1 MWILK
6 KAHSLDAK
14 GFVDKNVRG
23 KEERERFPSLEMVS
37 PQCRVFLYH
46 DLYGSFY
53 AAIRTSMCIFFIHL
67 IIYHLTKSL
76 KKPEPKTRINIT
88 LPLIKTPLDP
98 LTSLMT
104 HYVLEMCIV
113 EITSTFQIKKGRFQL
128 MKLGCWTT
136 LLYIKIWRM
145 EISYVIRKLNQTER
159 NRS

>member
-1 MWILK
+1 MNSK
-6 KAHSLDAK
+6 ESSLSWCK
-14 GFVDKNVRG
+14 RLCRWECERKRR
-23 KEERERFPSLEMVS
+23 EREISFLGDGVPSIPSLFVS
-37 PQCRVFLYH
+37 WPLWFILCSNLNLKCEF
-46 DLYGSFY
+46 
-53 AAIRTSMCIFFIHL
+53 FFIHL

-76 KKPEPKTRINIT
+76 KKPEPETRINIT

-145 EISYVIRKLNQTER
+145 EISYVIRKLNQIER